1 MPPSRNASGKV
12 CRSRRHCRSA
22 EIGRRPPLCH
32 VLVSCGWASAVSQDL
47 DSYLGTRE
55 LPFEIRSRRSDR
67 SNMLIA
73 IILMV
78 AVTLV
83 AAKAVGDFVDGS
95 HAVNAAT

>member
-1 MPPSRNASGKV
+1 MRKSDGGRHRATCLSAAAGAV
-12 CRSRRHCRSA
+12 RSRK
-22 EIGRRPPLCH
+22 
-32 VLVSCGWASAVSQDL
+32 DL
-47 DSYLGTRE
+47 DSYLGARE

-95 HAVNAAT
+95 HAVNAATF